1 MTTPTESPASPA
13 RTRAGALLRPISA
26 EARAGRDARDDPRA
40 ELLRDEMLKDG
51 YTRRDWPRVEEA
63 ARTLL
68 TDATKDIVVAASW
81 ASAAYETDG
90 LPGLAAGLALLSG
103 MLTDYWDEMFP
114 PVARRK
120 VRESALDNFYEHL
133 ATRIPAR
140 TISADDAD
148 DLAACS
154 ELLEALHRA
163 AQTRYTP
170 APPPYRPA
178 RDALARLQAALP
190 KPKPEPKP
198 EARSD
203 AKPVPTDSQTADP
216 KPVPEASPAPAKQ
229 APASPPIIK
238 PEARPA
244 PVDDVPPLA
253 IDAAP
258 KSGASV
264 EDLTRSLGAATQH
277 LPKISLGLRRHQPAA
292 PLAYRLLRVSA
303 WLRAAEPAAD
313 PQGRTQQDP
322 LPPATRSQ
330 CDAMARA
337 ARWPELLDASE
348 SAFAAPNQRF
358 NLDLQR
364 HTASALAGLG
374 HHDAHTAVLA
384 ELAALLRRM
393 PGLPRLLARDGTPL
407 ADPETLAFLARERL
421 LPDLSPGPAAQLTPP
436 HLAVPQ
442 HLSPAPAPPVLQ
454 NLSPGP
460 ATAVPQNLSPG
471 PAVPAPPTLSSGPAP
486 AVPQNLSPGPAP
498 APDGAT
504 LAARQRLATG
514 DRAGALAQLQQ
525 AVDAA
530 ATPRQRFDRR
540 IDLALLAHD
549 AGLAPVARAQLSAL
563 EREASE
569 RDLAAWEP
577 HLVARVI
584 DPLLAILRAAPRP
597 ADAADTQRL
606 FDLLCTLDPVAAARH
621 TPR

>member
-1 MTTPTESPASPA
+1 VTTPTESPACTPA

-40 ELLRDEMLKDG
+40 EQLRDEMLKDG

-103 MLTDYWDEMFP
+103 MLTDYWAEMFP

-133 ATRIPAR
+133 AARLPAR
-140 TISADDAD
+140 AISGDDAD
-148 DLAACS
+148 DLAACC

-170 APPPYRPA
+170 APPPHRPA

-190 KPKPEPKP
+190 KPKP
-198 EARSD
+198 RTD
-203 AKPVPTDSQTADP
+203 AKPVPEASQPADP
-216 KPVPEASPAPAKQ
+216 KPVPEASPSTVKQ

-238 PEARPA
+238 SEARPPA
-244 PVDDVPPLA
+244 DDLPPLA
-253 IDAAP
+253 TDAAP

-277 LPKISLGLRRHQPAA
+277 LPKISHGLRRQQPAA

-313 PQGRTQQDP
+313 PQGRAPLDP

-337 ARWPELLDASE
+337 SRWTELLDASE

-358 NLDLQR
+358 ALDLQR
-364 HTASALAGLG
+364 HTASALTGLG

-421 LPDLSPGPAAQLTPP
+421 LPDLSPGPAPP
-436 HLAVPQ
+436 VAAPVLP

-460 ATAVPQNLSPG
+460 A
-471 PAVPAPPTLSSGPAP
+471 PAQASGPDPIA
-486 AVPQNLSPGPAP
+486 
-498 APDGAT
+498 
-504 LAARQRLATG
+504 LAARQRLAAG

-540 IDLALLAHD
+540 IDLALLAHE

-563 EREASE
+563 EREASA